1 MRRRRRRRRRREYNT
16 CLCFYR
22 SKKGNNT

>member
-1 MRRRRRRRRRREYNT
+1 MRRRRRRRRREYNT